1 MSMST
6 KAIIKVDFKNIDRV
20 SWSKFSPAIL
30 VFNKTIFRISSWKA
44 LLKIFYYLCYKA
56 DSKNA
61 EYFDSLKDRFISV
74 INGRF
79 ARTDRN
85 IAHTIYQIKQKYI
98 FSSTQFSAYDG
109 VKFSKTCYVSCYETS
124 TPNRFTGL
132 EYSVIDNLTVIN
144 QVANDL
150 KQKRPTIYL
159 SNPEADTKTIESQT
173 NQIIKK
179 LTDKDCKDRKKEKSV
194 RYFIAHINGEVLSP
208 EEKFYK
214 RINVEFDKKV
224 LLGDIAISEVEEKY
238 LHDYMSNFLSI
249 LVKTTSS
256 ANMPFYPKVF
266 AFGLVRYAMK
276 CYGRGTFFP
285 YFKHEYGIE
294 LNAANQGQLHDIFQR
309 IMVEYDKL
317 YDEKAATRI
326 DNINMHCFVTDKC
339 APQFFDY
346 IFDYWRLDLNRNI
359 ENIYGEGGPALFSRL
374 INEIKANN
382 VTAVNNIMKHTS
394 MALVMNEK
402 SGRMRIKRFLQL
414 IDKCFWDHIEVPQTG
429 NRFNRLLKDWMDNPK
444 GKFQAEY
451 QKAKRQTYQKGEKLL
466 SHPILAVRVKDGSFS
481 IKLPRQI
488 LPHCEQDE
496 YPVWTIV
503 GDNGRVSEEAKLMEG
518 RIGLYTEECE
528 ISLPVSNLFD
538 NIRMTLS
545 SEKRRYASF
554 NFKKSDIRFFNDK
567 GVCVDHSKGF
577 LPEGMLL
584 AYSNS
589 PDIPQIIY
597 QPPVPQDYSDGIY
610 RCLYNVKRGDILKFN
625 DGHAIPVGNDIS
637 EGLTEN
643 ALDGAKMEHNG
654 DMLSIYPVLP
664 KIIFKT
670 TRDRLTGT
678 ALTITR
684 ANGNEQFVKVSE
696 QHYFELKLDS
706 SLDDS
711 YAYIID
717 LSEFIGKDGIYKVLL
732 NIPGTKTIKI
742 YEFAY
747 LKDFK
752 YKFINAPYIFK
763 DSGEILFPA
772 YITLN
777 TDDDWTITQTDKSLA
792 FSFNEQTEDGKSVKD
807 CKIDVEYNLYGNS
820 VVISIDVPA
829 LFWKYSK
836 EDDWNYRCPAD
847 VSLKNLPRTLYV
859 RGPFDFRNKSS
870 KLYVDNSE
878 NFDETDVYASHQNGT
893 DYYGFNLSNVK
904 SWIDYSKA
912 CRTINIVLDG
922 VSYQFLK
929 VICHSIITSGS
940 IYYDY
945 ETQELRGKFSI
956 ISNSDFTVKVEHDG
970 QIIGQ
975 DIPLENGQ
983 FVLETDSPGGDY
995 LVTVY
1000 EIIDSD
1006 DGFDADTIKIGEYT
1020 LSLFDIT
1027 KLTGDTIELK
1037 SFRDAEGK
1045 FRPLKLDLQ
1054 YFIVVEELL
1063 ENPDI
1068 DLINGIWKVDLG
1080 DEAQLKKCSFYRG
1093 TLGHYDGATTVK
1105 DFSVLVVFFSK
1116 ADTTQLSILREYDGE
1131 YVELL
1136 YDYKTHSL
1144 VQSDEG
1150 LTRRQKQERIVL
1162 LSDNK
1167 YDCEVEILKSTI
1179 SNEGK

>member
-1 MSMST
+1 MGKST

-20 SWSKFSPAIL
+20 GWGKFSPAIL
-30 VFNKTIFRISSWKA
+30 VFDKTIFRLSSWEA

-56 DSKNA
+56 SSENA
-61 EYFDSLKDRFISV
+61 KYFDSQSDRTIEIAYEDSGSISFWGRSNNRRYVFTSTYQNDISCVKFGKNCYVACYHTQQPSWWNRMESSVVDNLIV
-74 INGRF
+74 IN
-79 ARTDRN
+79 
-85 IAHTIYQIKQKYI
+85 K
-98 FSSTQFSAYDG
+98 
-109 VKFSKTCYVSCYETS
+109 VVS
-124 TPNRFTGL
+124 
-132 EYSVIDNLTVIN
+132 
-144 QVANDL
+144 DL
-150 KQKRPTIYL
+150 KLEKPIIYL
-159 SNPEADTKTIESQT
+159 SNPEADLRIIHDEKNKTIKKIT
-173 NQIIKK
+173 DVAGKNGII
-179 LTDKDCKDRKKEKSV
+179 EKNA
-194 RYFIAHINGEVLSP
+194 RYVIAHINGEVLSA
-208 EEKFYK
+208 EEKFYR
-214 RINVEFDKKV
+214 RINVEFEKKTF
-224 LLGDIAISEVEEKY
+224 LGDIVISSTEEKY
-238 LHDYMSNFLSI
+238 LHDYTENYLRKRI
-249 LVKTTSS
+249 KGDPI
-256 ANMPFYPKVF
+256 NMPIHPKVF

-276 CYGRGTFFP
+276 YYGKRTFFP
-285 YFKHEYGIE
+285 YFKTEYGIE
-294 LNAANQGQLHDIFQR
+294 LDGIEQGKLHEHFQN
-309 IMVEYDKL
+309 IMQEYDKL
-317 YDEKAATRI
+317 YDETAAMKI
-326 DNINMHCFVTDKC
+326 DNISMHCFVTDKC

-346 IFDYWRLDLNRNI
+346 IFEYWRLDLNRNI
-359 ENIYGEGGPALFSRL
+359 ENIYGESGPALFNRL
-374 INEIKANN
+374 IEEIKANN

-394 MALVMNEK
+394 MTLVMNEK

-414 IDKCFWDHIEVPQTG
+414 IDKCFWERTEVPQTG
-429 NRFNRLLKDWMDNPK
+429 NRFNRLLKEWMDDPK
-444 GKFQAEY
+444 SKFQTEY
-451 QKAKRQTYQKGEKLL
+451 QKAIRLTYQKGEKLL
-466 SHPILAVRVKDGSFS
+466 SHPILAVRVKDESFS

-503 GDNGRVSEEAKLMEG
+503 GDNGRVSEEAKPMEG

-597 QPPVPQDYSDGIY
+597 QPPVSQDYSDGIY

-654 DMLSIYPVLP
+654 DILSIYPVLP

-678 ALTITR
+678 ALTVTR

-717 LSEFIGKDGIYKVLL
+717 LSEFIGEDGIYKVLL
-732 NIPGTKTIKI
+732 NIPGTKTNKI

-763 DSGEILFPA
+763 DSGEISFPA
-772 YITLN
+772 HITLN

-792 FSFNEQTEDGKSVKD
+792 FSFNEQTEYGRSVKD

-878 NFDETDVYASHQNGT
+878 SFDETDVYASHQNGT

-945 ETQELRGKFSI
+945 ETQELHGKFSI
-956 ISNSDFTVKVEHDG
+956 IGNSDFTVKVEHDG

-983 FVLETDSPGGDY
+983 FLLETDSPGGDY

-1000 EIIDSD
+1000 EIIDGD

-1020 LSLFDIT
+1020 LSLFDISKLAGNIIAIKAFHDT
-1027 KLTGDTIELK
+1027 K
-1037 SFRDAEGK
+1037 GK
-1045 FRPLKLDLQ
+1045 FLPLKFDLK
-1054 YFIVVEELL
+1054 YFITVDKLL

-1068 DLINGIWKVDLG
+1068 SLIIGIWKADLY
-1080 DEAQLKKCSFYRG
+1080 DEAQLKKCTFYRG
-1093 TLGHYDGATTVK
+1093 TLGHYDGATPIK

-1116 ADTTQLSILREYDGE
+1116 ADTTQLSVLREYDGE

-1136 YDYKTHSL
+1136 YDYKTHAL
-1144 VQSDEG
+1144 AQSDEG
-1150 LTRRQKQERIVL
+1150 LTRLQKLERIEL
-1162 LSDNK
+1162 LSDDK
-1167 YDCEVEILKSTI
+1167 YECEVEILKSTI
-1179 SNEGK
+1179 NNEGK